1 MDYFAKNLNAIKAR
15 YPDLYKTLKRM
26 KPPRDIKIVKTP
38 SGHPTAKWRVNG
50 KWRYLHD
57 PTDPRGT
64 AERFVFEEKRLMNPR
79 LAVFLGFGLGYNVFA
94 FLGHRP
100 PVNQSLIIAEK
111 ELAFIWMA
119 FHRFDL
125 TPMLTRQEIHL
136 LFGVKEEYLF
146 LRLMDILSQGTLV
159 RFAKAFEFIE
169 TSLSF
174 EANKPYYHSLIKA
187 FKDAI
192 RETLN
197 GIGNAPKDSLIGLD
211 NTLANHRFFI
221 ETPGINQL
229 FETFKKVPAIIV
241 ATGPSLN
248 KNIEQLKGCEEKAL
262 IISVDASLKP
272 LLKHGI
278 TPHLVTSLERVP
290 LVKKFFTRIPED
302 KLRDT
307 YLVAIPLL
315 TPDSLAAYKGEKIVA
330 LRSFAHY
337 YWLGIDKGILSI
349 GPSSA
354 NMGFTIAEALGC
366 DPIILVGQDLA
377 YAPDG
382 RTHAADNALGEKQEA
397 ILPGVIDTFW
407 VKGNYEE
414 RVLTTKVWH
423 MFLKNYEDIISGYFG
438 TCINATEGGA
448 YIPGTKVMTLKDT
461 KKAYLS
467 AKTNV
472 LARIRDTLHVPS
484 PEKIHADYEKLIGVV
499 DGGIS
504 GLDALIAEYREW
516 RKKVEA
522 FLSRE
527 MWRKGE
533 KKKLIE
539 ESGRFISEL
548 GRVRGELT
556 NHPSYLGIMAHIT
569 QSFIIGKEIIF
580 NAVPPY
586 YNPDPIKAQRGIIA
600 EHIDWFQTNVEIM
613 GKTKKLLQRHLR
625 RIRQTAETLKGGEM
639 T

>member
-57 PTDPRGT
+57 PTDPRKA

-79 LAVFLGFGLGYNVFA
+79 LTVFLGFGLGYNVFA
-94 FLGHRP
+94 FLDHRP
-100 PVNQSLIIAEK
+100 PVNQFIIIAEK
-111 ELAFIWMA
+111 ELTFIWMA

-125 TPMLTRQEIHL
+125 TPMLTRQEIHF
-136 LFGVKEEYLF
+136 LFGVKEEDLF
-146 LRLMDILSQGTLV
+146 LRLMGVVTPMI

-169 TSLSF
+169 TAVSYK
-174 EANKPYYHSLIKA
+174 ANKPYYRSFIKA
-187 FKDAI
+187 FQDAI

-197 GIGNAPKDSLIGLD
+197 GIGNDPKDSLIGLD

-221 ETPGINQL
+221 EAPGINQL
-229 FETFKKVPAIIV
+229 YETFKKVPAIIV

-262 IISVDASLKP
+262 LISVDASLKP

-278 TPHLVTSLERVP
+278 TPHLVTSLERVS
-290 LVKKFFTRIPED
+290 LVKKFFTRVPAN
-302 KLRDT
+302 KLRNT

-315 TPDSLAAYKGEKIVA
+315 TADSLAAYKGDKIVA

-337 YWLGIDKGILSI
+337 YWLGIDKGILPI
-349 GPSSA
+349 GPSAA

-397 ILPGVIDTFW
+397 ILPGKTDTLW

-423 MFLKNYEDIISGYFG
+423 MFLKNYENIIAQYSG
-438 TCINATEGGA
+438 TSINATEGGA
-448 YIPGTKVMTLKDT
+448 YIPGTRIMTLKEA
-461 KKAYLS
+461 KERYLLS
-467 AKTNV
+467 PANAV
-472 LARIRDTLHVPS
+472 ERIRDHLAPPTAGQVES
-484 PEKIHADYEKLIGVV
+484 DYHKLIQVV
-499 DGGIS
+499 TRGIEDLETFMEECERWQ
-504 GLDALIAEYREW
+504 GE
-516 RKKVEA
+516 VEA
-522 FLSRE
+522 FLNSDR
-527 MWRKGE
+527 WRAEDRQKIYDE
-533 KKKLIE
+533 CVTYITRLIDVKE
-539 ESGRFISEL
+539 DM
-548 GRVRGELT
+548 T
-556 NHPSYLGIMAHIT
+556 HHPSYTGIMAHIM
-569 QSFIIGKEIIF
+569 QSFLIGKEIVL

-586 YNPDPIKAQRGIIA
+586 HNPDPIKAQRGIIA
-600 EHIDWFQTNVEIM
+600 EHVEWFRVNAEIM
-613 GKTKKLLQRHLR
+613 GETRDILKRHLN
-625 RIRQTAETLKGGEM
+625 RIKRTVETM
-639 T
+639 TRSKTT